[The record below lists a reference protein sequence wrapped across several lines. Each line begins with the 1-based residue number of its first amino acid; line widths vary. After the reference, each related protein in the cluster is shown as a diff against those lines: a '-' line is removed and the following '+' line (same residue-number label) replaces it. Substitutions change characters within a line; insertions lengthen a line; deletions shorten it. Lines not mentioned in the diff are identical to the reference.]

1 MKILTFTKMKIIV
14 AAFVMFA
21 ALCGMTAGAR
31 GVVESPS
38 VIPKP
43 LEANPEKGKEWKLY
57 GAPNI
62 VHPATDAELERVANI
77 FAAETCKIFGR
88 KPVVGIRQSIMKV
101 PANIFLEIDKTL
113 DAEEYTL
120 EVSSSGGVVIRGGSG
135 AGVYYGLQT
144 LKQLLVANA
153 DWKTTHSV
161 LSPSFTIP
169 AMTIRDKPSF
179 GYRGAM
185 LDVSRHFAD
194 KEDVKKFIDMMA
206 MHKLNTFHW
215 HLTDDQGWRIQ
226 INSHPELTSKGSVR
240 TGTLIGHGGRPPF
253 EYDDK
258 PYAGCYSQDE
268 IREVVRYA
276 ADRYITV
283 IPEIE
288 MPGHA
293 MAALHAYPELGCT
306 GGPYEVWRRW
316 GVSEEVFCAGNDD
329 VFTLL
334 QDVLAEV
341 IELFPS
347 KIIHIGGDECP
358 KDRWKECP
366 KCQQRMKDN
375 DIPDEHHLQS
385 YFVQRIERWLN
396 ERGRTIIGWDEIL
409 EGGLSKNAIV
419 MSWRGHDG
427 AIAAARAGNYAVMV
441 PTSHAYLDYY
451 QAKPADKEPFGIGGF
466 LPLEKTYSLDP
477 YEGLEPQ
484 YHKYILGVQGN
495 LWREYVKTMD
505 HAYYMLLPRLAAI
518 AETGWSYGR
527 KDFDSFV
534 ERLPTMRLLYEI
546 YGYNYGKHI
555 WEGGGRIQ

>member
-1 MKILTFTKMKIIV
+1 MIRRMLLL
-14 AAFVMFA
+14 FA
-21 ALCGMTAGAR
+21 AVLLTGAATAQNVK
-31 GVVESPS
+31 VVPQ
-38 VIPKP
+38 P
-43 LEANPEKGKEWKLY
+43 LEVTVR
-57 GAPNI
+57 I
-62 VHPATDAELERVANI
+62 ATP
-77 FAAETCKIFGR
+77 F
-88 KPVVGIRQSIMKV
+88 GIRALSEIEFVAPEPGLQRLVEIFTADITRV
-101 PANIFLEIDKTL
+101 LPAEYGMDEASYGGKIVLGIDDQL
-113 DAEEYTL
+113 DKEEYTL
-120 EVSSSGGVVIRGGSG
+120 NVAKALITITGGSE
-135 AGVYYGLQT
+135 AGVFYGLQT
-144 LKQLLVANA
+144 LKQLMVANA
-153 DWKTTHSV
+153 YWPIRDSKPLPIFV
-161 LSPSFTIP
+161 IFP
-169 AMTIRDKPSF
+169 MTIRDKPSF

-185 LDVSRHFAD
+185 LDVCRHFAD
-194 KEDVKKFIDMMA
+194 KEDVKKFIDMLA

-226 INSHPELTSKGSVR
+226 IKSHPELTSKGSVR

-253 EYDDK
+253 VYDDK
-258 PYAGCYSQDE
+258 PYAGCYTQDE
-268 IREVVRYA
+268 VREVVQYA

-293 MAALHAYPELGCT
+293 MAALNAYPELGCT

-316 GVSEEVFCAGNDD
+316 GVSEEVFCAGNDA
-329 VFTLL
+329 VFEML

-385 YFVQRIERWLN
+385 YFIQRIERWLN

-419 MSWRGHDG
+419 MSWRGAEG
-427 AIAAARAGNYAVMV
+427 GIAAAQAGNYVV
-441 PTSHAYLDYY
+441 VTPTSHVYLDYY
-451 QAKPADKEPFGIGGF
+451 QARPADREPFGIGGF
-466 LPLEKTYSLDP
+466 LPLEKTYTLDP
-477 YEGLEPQ
+477 YAGIEPQ
-484 YHKYILGVQGN
+484 YRKYILGVQGN
-495 LWREYVKTMD
+495 IWREYIKTMD
-505 HAYYMLLPRLAAI
+505 HTYYMALPRLAAI

-534 ERLPTMRLLYEI
+534 DRLSTMRLLYDI

-555 WEGGGRIQ
+555 WQGGGLISSDGYTGW